1 MSVWTTQE
9 SGLPPL
15 AAGWPE
21 TFARR
26 FGAFALRARLVLAL
40 TGGLLAALA
49 VLLIL
54 LPGRPPAP
62 VVRDPGIGAWVR
74 KPELAPRLAVR
85 DPSLAGLP
93 QSGALWSR
101 PHGDRTD
108 IEDRLTVG
116 DMEGTGRFLLIAAAR
131 SAGDASDTSLFVASA
146 RLAANAGLAVSRF
159 AAERP
164 GGASRAGRFA
174 PMETA
179 LVSLARVFPSG
190 VVAGSVSRM
199 ARARRLRHH
208 AFRLRLSAGRPI
220 GQRDGSRLPASR
232 SGGPAGRGRRS
243 ARGAADVA
251 AGKRLPVRA
260 AGRRQNRPQ
269 ELTQRDRAKANCGEA
284 ERDAK
289 LHLVAIC
296 SRSGNFNSARP
307 LHETA

>member
-108 IEDRLTVG
+108 VEDRLTVG

-146 RLAANAGLAVSRF
+146 RLAANEGLAVSRF

-174 PMETA
+174 PLETA

-190 VVAGSVSRM
+190 VSREACLAWRAPAGFDITLSGFVCPQAGQSVSETDLDCLLRDLV
-199 ARARRLRHH
+199 ALPGADADLREALRTSPPGSACRSAPPAAAKTARR
-208 AFRLRLSAGRPI
+208 
-220 GQRDGSRLPASR
+220 
-232 SGGPAGRGRRS
+232 
-243 ARGAADVA
+243 
-251 AGKRLPVRA
+251 
-260 AGRRQNRPQ
+260 N
-269 ELTQRDRAKANCGEA
+269 
-284 ERDAK
+284 
-289 LHLVAIC
+289 
-296 SRSGNFNSARP
+296 
-307 LHETA
+307 